1 MKNQVQAVKGTRA
14 FYPEQM
20 KVRNWL
26 YEKIRHISRQFGY
39 EEYDGPFLE
48 KIDLYAA
55 KSGEEL
61 VKEQAFVFPDRG
73 GDLITLRPELTPS
86 LARMVAEKQN
96 ELIYPLRWWSFG
108 PFWRYERPQKGRSRE
123 FFQWN
128 IDLIGID
135 SAAADAELIG
145 ICALFLKHIG
155 LSPDQ
160 VTIFVN
166 HRQLINQEISKLG
179 ISDEIKKNVFKLI
192 DRIDKMESQVWDGL
206 LLEEGLSIRQL
217 EGLKKLLNNQELWKE
232 SEELTEIFGYLE
244 DMDANEYVKF
254 NPKIIRGLDY
264 YTKVVFEAWDIGGDG
279 RAILGGG
286 HYDNL
291 VSDLG
296 GDPLPGVGFAMGD
309 VMISLILA
317 KYDCLQ
323 QSNLGEETVLV
334 TTFDDSSQS
343 LSIKIAR
350 ELRANGIN
358 TLTYPQ
364 TAKLQKQIKFADKL
378 GIKIAIMIGPSEI
391 ESNTVSIK
399 NLTTTEQVTVPRQ
412 ELIRVVREILA

>member
-1 MKNQVQAVKGTRA
+1 MG
-14 FYPEQM
+14 
-20 KVRNWL
+20 
-26 YEKIRHISRQFGY
+26 
-39 EEYDGPFLE
+39 
-48 KIDLYAA
+48 A
-55 KSGEEL
+55 K
-61 VKEQAFVFPDRG
+61 
-73 GDLITLRPELTPS
+73 
-86 LARMVAEKQN
+86 
-96 ELIYPLRWWSFG
+96 
-108 PFWRYERPQKGRSRE
+108 
-123 FFQWN
+123 
-128 IDLIGID
+128 
-135 SAAADAELIG
+135 
-145 ICALFLKHIG
+145 
-155 LSPDQ
+155 
-160 VTIFVN
+160 
-166 HRQLINQEISKLG
+166 
-179 ISDEIKKNVFKLI
+179 
-192 DRIDKMESQVWDGL
+192 
-206 LLEEGLSIRQL
+206 
-217 EGLKKLLNNQELWKE
+217 
-232 SEELTEIFGYLE
+232 
-244 DMDANEYVKF
+244 EYVRF

-317 KYDCLQ
+317 KYDCLP

-343 LSIKIAR
+343 LSIKTAR

-358 TLTYPQ
+358 ALTYPQ

-391 ESNTVSIK
+391 ESNTISIK

-412 ELIRVVREILA
+412 ELIQVVREILA

>member
-1 MKNQVQAVKGTRA
+1 
-14 FYPEQM
+14 
-20 KVRNWL
+20 
-26 YEKIRHISRQFGY
+26 
-39 EEYDGPFLE
+39 
-48 KIDLYAA
+48 
-55 KSGEEL
+55 
-61 VKEQAFVFPDRG
+61 
-73 GDLITLRPELTPS
+73 
-86 LARMVAEKQN
+86 
-96 ELIYPLRWWSFG
+96 
-108 PFWRYERPQKGRSRE
+108 
-123 FFQWN
+123 
-128 IDLIGID
+128 
-135 SAAADAELIG
+135 
-145 ICALFLKHIG
+145 
-155 LSPDQ
+155 
-160 VTIFVN
+160 
-166 HRQLINQEISKLG
+166 
-179 ISDEIKKNVFKLI
+179 
-192 DRIDKMESQVWDGL
+192 MESQVWDGL